1 MHRLPGD
8 SEMLQTIFYYHHLST
23 SKPRAYTIF
32 TDFHYQTN
40 VLKAANRRLT
50 VLVTWLTRQPYWPK
64 SNPTELEDST
74 LKIKHSFSA
83 KQIFLCLPPC
93 IVYLVTYCTPKIAE
107 STGKPGPELREF
119 IQTHLFFF
127 RQWKKLVPLN
137 SCTSSSICQLR
148 ILLSVH
154 FSSDIFWV
162 ALITLEVEGFA
173 LHMYSTVTVQKD
185 DSSLLL
191 LPLASLVQSQMT
203 PTTSQP
209 SVVTWAKL
217 QKFIPDML
225 LAVYGFPVVLCKDKT
240 FHRSILA

>member
-1 MHRLPGD
+1 MCWKQPTED
-8 SEMLQTIFYYHHLST
+8 LST
-23 SKPRAYTIF
+23 
-32 TDFHYQTN
+32 Q
-40 VLKAANRRLT
+40 
-50 VLVTWLTRQPYWPK
+50 VTWLTRQPYWPK

-74 LKIKHSFSA
+74 LKIKHWFSA
-83 KQIFLCLPPC
+83 KQIFLCVPPC
-93 IVYLVTYCTPKIAE
+93 IVYLVIYCTPKIAKQ
-107 STGKPGPELREF
+107 TGKPGAELHEF

-127 RQWKKLVPLN
+127 RQWKNLVHLN
-137 SCTSSSICQLR
+137 SYTSSSICQLR

-173 LHMYSTVTVQKD
+173 LHMHSTVTVQKD

-191 LPLASLVQSQMT
+191 LPLASLIQSQMT
-203 PTTSQP
+203 PTSQS

-225 LAVYGFPVVLCKDKT
+225 LTVYGFPVLLCKDKT